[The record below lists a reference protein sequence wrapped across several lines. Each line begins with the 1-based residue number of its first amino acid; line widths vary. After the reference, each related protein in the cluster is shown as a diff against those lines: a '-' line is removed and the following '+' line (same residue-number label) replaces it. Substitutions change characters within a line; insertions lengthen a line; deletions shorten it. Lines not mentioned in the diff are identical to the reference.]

1 METLKIKPENSGKL
15 YDKNAPVWNLL
26 RKERKPLDFLADIEK
41 AFLQF
46 DLSRNEIRVYLYLA
60 RSGVQKAREIS
71 DILSLHRTETYR
83 ILRDLEKRGL
93 VSCILEKPL
102 KFTAAPFEEAYDVLV
117 KTKKL
122 NVELLERKK
131 KDLVDLWLS
140 IPQQKAEPET
150 KEIFQI
156 LEGEEQLILK
166 ANEIVDKTRKEI
178 CVLAPDLDLL
188 RLYHSGF
195 TDNLERVSKKK
206 AKVLLLTN
214 SSPKSRFIAE
224 KMGLSNVKYLSV
236 KSNDLPS
243 FILSDQQELLFSIKN
258 GNGQQ
263 DAEIRRR
270 KEKISF
276 LWTNYS
282 TFIKA
287 LKLLFANLWVSK
299 TVPANDDLLQVHVTT
314 R

>member
-1 METLKIKPENSGKL
+1 METLKIKSQKPDKL
-15 YDKNAPVWNLL
+15 YDKNAPVWKLL
-26 RKERKPLDFLADIEK
+26 IKERKPFDFLADIEK
-41 AFLQF
+41 TFLQF

-60 RSGVQKAREIS
+60 RSGIQKAREIS

-93 VSCILEKPL
+93 VSCVLEKPL
-102 KFTAAPFEEAYDVLV
+102 KFTAVPFEEAYDVLIE
-117 KTKKL
+117 TKKV
-122 NVELLERKK
+122 NVQILERKK
-131 KDLVDLWLS
+131 KDLVDLWSS

-166 ANEIVDKTRKEI
+166 ANEITERTKTEI
-178 CVLAPDLDLL
+178 CVLAPDLELL

-206 AKVLLLTN
+206 VKVLLLTN
-214 SSPKSRFIAE
+214 NSPKSRFIAE
-224 KMGLSNVKYLSV
+224 KTGLSDVKYLSV
-236 KSNDLPS
+236 ISGDLPS
-243 FILSDQQELLFSIKN
+243 FILSDQQEILFSIKN
-258 GNGQQ
+258 GNVHY
-263 DAEIRRR
+263 DTEMRRK

-276 LWTNYS
+276 LWTNYN

-287 LKLLFANLWVSK
+287 LKLLFANLWTTETS
-299 TVPANDDLLQVHVTT
+299 PANDTYSKSA
-314 R
+314 